1 VVADGVRPPG
11 RRRVLKYLELRGVRV
26 SAIGLGTWQFGSREW
41 GYGSEYAGNEATTI
55 VHRALDLGVNLIDTA
70 EVYGLGRSESIVGR
84 AIRGRRESVL
94 LATKIFPIGLPFMI
108 GWRARASAR
117 RLGVDRID
125 LYQQHWPSPLFT
137 PRATMLR
144 MRRLVQDGL
153 VAHVGV
159 SNHTLQAWQGCEEAL
174 GMPVLS
180 NQVLFSLAH
189 RDPERDLVPWAQE
202 KGRIVIAYS
211 PLGQG
216 ALSGKYQDAA
226 PKNFR
231 RMRRN
236 FTTEGRARLAP
247 VVAALREIGGRHDA
261 TPAQVALAWLIR
273 KPNVVAIPGASSV
286 HQLEENV
293 AAADIELSDDDAS
306 RLDSLSE

>member
-11 RRRVLKYLELRGVRV
+11 RRRVLKYLDLRGVRV

-236 FTTEGRARLAP
+236 FTAEGRVRLAP